1 MVDVQ
6 AEQPSPL
13 WRVCDPPELV
23 WVDVA
28 EVHKRAIGQAVG
40 RPTSLIAHRGF
51 SPRALAVTDGQGFAK
66 GEVHRW
72 LRVANNS
79 WMGLTAYQPGVPFFG
94 EDWVRHWVARDFLR
108 PRAESDDVP
117 PF

>member
-1 MVDVQ
+1 M
-6 AEQPSPL
+6 
-13 WRVCDPPELV
+13 

-28 EVHKRAIGQAVG
+28 EIHKRAIGRSVGKPTTLIANRGFNPRAPAVG
-40 RPTSLIAHRGF
+40 DR
-51 SPRALAVTDGQGFAK
+51 QGFAK
-66 GEVHRW
+66 GEVHGW

-79 WMGLTAYQPGVPFFG
+79 WMDLTVYLPGMPFFG
-94 EDWVRHWVARDFLR
+94 GELVRHWVARDFLR